1 MNLRHRGRGK
11 NTQKKRA
18 DDCASAPNE
27 MRRKCEKKVAKHYS
41 SATMAQI
48 TPITALPVAIHSGGV
63 M

>member
-1 MNLRHRGRGK
+1 MDCFTVAEAKMRK
-11 NTQKKRA
+11 KKRA
-18 DDCASAPNE
+18 DDCASVPNK
-27 MRRKCEKKVAKHYS
+27 MRRKCGKKVRRYYS